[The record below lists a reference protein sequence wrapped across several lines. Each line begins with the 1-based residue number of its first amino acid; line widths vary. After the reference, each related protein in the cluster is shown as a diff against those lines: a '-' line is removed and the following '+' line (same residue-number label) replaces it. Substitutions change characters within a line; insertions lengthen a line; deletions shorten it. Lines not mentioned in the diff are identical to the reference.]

1 MSLTE
6 TKTFFND
13 NSKIFDIKLTTENLK
28 LLTSYSENIKNYK
41 NVITKDNSAA
51 NIGKPNTTPDSA
63 PYQDPGPSPAPSVSP
78 NETELIG
85 GAPEIKA
92 PNAVII
98 QVDNGK
104 KVNVLENEDSYKF
117 CARGAKTILR
127 DVFGF
132 PYFAAPSAATVPSDV
147 KFKEY
152 FAEIQ
157 KPASF
162 QNGDVYVIG
171 GFPGH
176 RNGHMAVFM
185 NGTWYSDFKQKRI
198 NVYSS
203 RSDSYIEGITKYFR
217 PKKYMNG
224 APAVKISGAPSSSYN
239 ANISK
244 PESSRASEFE
254 GKLNGNQNQ
263 KEKKTEAVV
272 VKTQENK
279 DSQPVNTHGMAEE
292 LFLIKID
299 NLGFVC

>member
-41 NVITKDNSAA
+41 NVI
-51 NIGKPNTTPDSA
+51 
-63 PYQDPGPSPAPSVSP
+63 
-78 NETELIG
+78 TELIG

-244 PESSRASEFE
+244 PESSRASELE
-254 GKLNGNQNQ
+254 EKLNGNQNQ

-272 VKTQENK
+272 VEKQ
-279 DSQPVNTHGMAEE
+279 HLFGM
-292 LFLIKID
+292 LFSGCVRLL
-299 NLGFVC
+299 LGG